1 VQGLGILDWNFNTIM
16 DFFTEPTVIGIV
28 MLVTGIVAA
37 AWLLERIVDPI
48 PIIGDLLKWIIHFG
62 TYFGFIIGILDML
75 VGYVVYVKYV
85 AVATE
90 ATVAWVVVILFIVAG
105 FALVMRILS
114 KFPIALLFSLA
125 IAAFGVFTLYG
136 FLQPMLENWS
146 TPLPVPGTNY
156 IYDALTFLTSL
167 KGMLIVGG
175 IIFVFMYV
183 ISGLIMKLIEL
194 IGKFFAWTPISVIIG
209 IACIAA
215 GIIILILP
223 TVLGLPLPA
232 NWTQYIQNYLNP

>member
-1 VQGLGILDWNFNTIM
+1 MQGLGILDWNLNTIM
-16 DFFTEPTVIGIV
+16 DFFTNPTVIGIV

-85 AVATE
+85 AVAAE
-90 ATVAWVVVILFIVAG
+90 ATIAWVVVILFIIAG

-114 KFPIALLFSLA
+114 KFPMALLFSLA
-125 IAAFGVFTLYG
+125 IAAFGVFTIYG
-136 FLQPMLENWS
+136 FLQPMIDNWVS
-146 TPLPVPGTNY
+146 PPLPGVNY
-156 IYDALTFLTSL
+156 IYDALNFLTSL
-167 KGMLIVGG
+167 KGMLILGA
-175 IIFVFMYV
+175 IIFVFAYV

-209 IACIAA
+209 LACIVA
-215 GIIILILP
+215 GIVILILP
-223 TVLGLPLPA
+223 TVLGLPLPSD
-232 NWTQYIQNYLNP
+232 WTQYIQNYLNP